1 MQLYI
6 LNTAYEI
13 IGLVDEADS
22 VLYIKKYN
30 DVGECT
36 IRVLCEEA
44 YIDLLKAGNRVY
56 RYDDDMFC
64 KIVTPEI
71 ETDTEQGDY
80 FTVTAKDFINILSGR
95 IIWDN
100 FTYSGTFGGFWKKV
114 LTENVIN
121 STQPVRNIP
130 NFTLDEES
138 LNSITDEI
146 TYSTKSDDILKLL
159 ITTCKTY
166 NVGFRLSYDINAQ
179 RLIFRLY
186 RGKNKASM
194 QSEEYIE
201 FSPTYAN
208 ILSSHYK
215 EDESNHKTFAVV
227 GAKDSDESLMY
238 ITVYEGNIEPSGEER
253 KEIYIDATNQS
264 RDITVDELLLMFPTA
279 TLNGTVYSITIS
291 GIPIEVATVDGDK
304 EGDKL
309 KATDFT
315 FHKMLEII
323 GLNGLAEHRKTQ
335 EFTGEVDTVDTYG
348 YKTDYDLGDI
358 VKVANNYGIEAE
370 AQITE
375 IWESEDSES
384 GYTVEP
390 KYEYFS

>member
-6 LNTAYEI
+6 LNANNEMV
-13 IGLVDEADS
+13 GMVDEADS
-22 VLYIKKYN
+22 VLYIKKHN

-36 IRVLCEEA
+36 IRVLCEKA
-44 YIDLLKAGNRVY
+44 YLDLLKAGNRIY

-64 KIVTPEI
+64 KIETPEI
-71 ETDTEQGDY
+71 ETDTEQGD
-80 FTVTAKDFINILSGR
+80 FLTVTAKDIVNILSGR

-100 FTYSGTFGGFWKKV
+100 FTYSGTLGGFWKKV

-121 STQPVRNIP
+121 SNQPVRNIP

-159 ITTCKTY
+159 ITTSKTY
-166 NVGFRLSYDINAQ
+166 SVGFRLTYDINAQ

-186 RGKNKASM
+186 RGKNKAST
-194 QSEEYIE
+194 QGEEYIE
-201 FSPTYAN
+201 FSPTFAN

-215 EDESNHKTFAVV
+215 EDESNHKTFAIV
-227 GAKDSDESLMY
+227 GAKDSDGSLMY
-238 ITVYEGNIEPSGEER
+238 ITVYEGNEEPTGEER
-253 KEIYIDATNQS
+253 KELYIDATNQS

-279 TLNGTVYSITIS
+279 TINGEGTAYFITIS
-291 GIPIEVATVDGDK
+291 GIQINVATVNGDK
-304 EGDKL
+304 VTV
-309 KATDFT
+309 TDFT
-315 FHKMLEII
+315 FQKMLEII

-335 EFTGEVDTVDTYG
+335 EFTGEVDIIDTYG

-358 VKVANNYGIEAE
+358 VKVANEYGIEAA

-375 IWESEDSES
+375 IWESEDSDS